1 MSNQLELAEQKVCAH
16 VLAQYRNRWPPIVAS
31 ARAAALADQQLVR
44 GPQEAAADWCCRA
57 QAVWRQLN

>member
-44 GPQEAAADWCCRA
+44 GPPGGSC
-57 QAVWRQLN
+57 

>member
-44 GPQEAAADWCCRA
+44 GAHRRKLLTGAAEH
-57 QAVWRQLN
+57 RQCGDS